1 MTEENSQDNDKRA
14 HSVPCNEAQID
25 TTAAKGFSVKA
36 SPFNPVKLELGI
48 ILLMGLLLILVV
60 HRISDNVSEQLVI
73 LLGFG
78 VISMFWLIRR
88 IRQVVQQQTHSSG
101 QVDK

>member
-25 TTAAKGFSVKA
+25 TAAKGFSVRA

-60 HRISDNVSEQLVI
+60 HRISDNMAEQLVI
-73 LLGFG
+73 LLVFG

-88 IRQVVQQQTHSSG
+88 IRQVVQQQTHSSE
-101 QVDK
+101 QVD